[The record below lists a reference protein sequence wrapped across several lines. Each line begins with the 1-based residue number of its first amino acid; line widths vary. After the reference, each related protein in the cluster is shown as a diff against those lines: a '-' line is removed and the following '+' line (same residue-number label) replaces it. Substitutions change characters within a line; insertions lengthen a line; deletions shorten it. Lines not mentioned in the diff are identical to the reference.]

1 MRTDWNPL
9 LRDEFEKEYWSELQA
24 FVASQR
30 SKTLIYPR
38 VEDVFQALHLTP
50 YHEVRVLI
58 LGQDPYHGVGQANGL
73 CFSVNEGIKIPPS
86 LSNIYKEMKTD
97 LGFSPPNHGNLG
109 AWAKQ
114 GVLLLNTVLTVEDS
128 KPGSHRNHGGEM
140 FSGRILDGVSLQRRP
155 VVFVLWG
162 AAAQKKKALIDLDRH
177 VVIESAHPSPL
188 SAYRGFLGSRPFSK
202 INQALSEFG
211 VEPIDWSIPHL

>member
-9 LRDEFEKEYWSELQA
+9 LRDEFDKEYWLELQD
-24 FVASQR
+24 FVATQR
-30 SKTLIYPR
+30 SKTSIYPTAA
-38 VEDVFQALHLTP
+38 DVFQALHLTP
-50 YHEVRVLI
+50 YSEVRVLI
-58 LGQDPYHGVGQANGL
+58 LGQDPYHGLGQANGL
-73 CFSVNEGIKIPPS
+73 SFSVNEGIKIPPS

-97 LGFSPPNHGNLG
+97 LGLSPPNHGNLET
-109 AWAKQ
+109 WAKQ

-128 KPGSHRNHGGEM
+128 KPGSHRNHGWEI
-140 FSGRILDGVSLQRRP
+140 FSDRIIDVVSKKTNS

-202 INQALSEFG
+202 INQALSRFG
-211 VEPIDWSIPHL
+211 VESIDWSIPHL

>member
-73 CFSVNEGIKIPPS
+73 CFSVNEGIKVPPS

-128 KPGSHRNHGGEM
+128 KPGSHRNHGWEI
-140 FSGRILDGVSLQRRP
+140 FSDRIIDVVSKKTKP

>member
-9 LRDEFEKEYWSELQA
+9 LRDEFGKEYWSQLQA
-24 FVASQR
+24 FVASER
-30 SKTLIYPR
+30 SKTLVYPR
-38 VEDVFQALHLTP
+38 AEDVFQALHLTP
-50 YHEVRVLI
+50 YNEVRVLI

-86 LSNIYKEMKTD
+86 LSNIYKELKTD
-97 LGFSPPNHGNLG
+97 LGFSSPNHGNLG

-128 KPGSHRNHGGEM
+128 KPGSHRNHGWEI
-140 FSGRILDGVSLQRRP
+140 FSDRIIDVVSKKTEP

-177 VVIESAHPSPL
+177 VVIESVHPSPL

-202 INQALSEFG
+202 INQALSGFG
-211 VEPIDWSIPHL
+211 IEPIDWSIPHL

>member
-128 KPGSHRNHGGEM
+128 KPGSHRNHGWEI
-140 FSGRILDGVSLQRRP
+140 FSDRIIDVVSKKTKP

>member
-9 LRDEFEKEYWSELQA
+9 LRDEFDKKYWSELQN
-24 FVASQR
+24 FVTSQR
-30 SKTLIYPR
+30 AKNLIYPR
-38 VEDVFQALHLTP
+38 EKDVFQALHLTP
-50 YHEVRVLI
+50 YSKVRVLI

-73 CFSVNEGIKIPPS
+73 SFSVNEGIKIPPS
-86 LSNIYKEMKTD
+86 LANIYKEMKTD
-97 LGFSPPNHGNLG
+97 LGLSPPNHGNLG
-109 AWAKQ
+109 AWARQ

-128 KPGSHRNHGGEM
+128 KPGSHRNHGWEI
-140 FSGRILDGVSLQRRP
+140 FSDRIIDVVSKKNNP

-162 AAAQKKKALIDLDRH
+162 AAAQKKKTIIDLDRH

-202 INQALSEFG
+202 INEALSRFG
-211 VEPIDWSIPHL
+211 VEQIDWSIPHL

>member
-9 LRDEFEKEYWSELQA
+9 LRDEFGKEYWSQLQA
-24 FVASQR
+24 FVASER
-30 SKTLIYPR
+30 SKTLVYPR
-38 VEDVFQALHLTP
+38 AEDVFQALHLTP
-50 YHEVRVLI
+50 YNEVRVLI

-86 LSNIYKEMKTD
+86 LSNIYKELKTD

-128 KPGSHRNHGGEM
+128 KPGSHRNHGWEI
-140 FSGRILDGVSLQRRP
+140 FSDRIIDVVSKKTEP

-177 VVIESAHPSPL
+177 VVIESVHPSPL

-202 INQALSEFG
+202 INQALSGFG
-211 VEPIDWSIPHL
+211 IEPIDWSIPHL

>member
-9 LRDEFEKEYWSELQA
+9 LRDEFGKEYWSQLQA
-24 FVASQR
+24 FVTSER
-30 SKTLIYPR
+30 SKTLVYPR
-38 VEDVFQALHLTP
+38 AEDVFQALHLTP
-50 YHEVRVLI
+50 YNEVRVLI

-86 LSNIYKEMKTD
+86 LSNIYKELKTD

-128 KPGSHRNHGGEM
+128 KPGSHRNHGWEI
-140 FSGRILDGVSLQRRP
+140 FSDRIIDVVSKKTEP

-177 VVIESAHPSPL
+177 VVIESVHPSPL

-202 INQALSEFG
+202 INQALSGFG
-211 VEPIDWSIPHL
+211 IEPIDWSIPHL

>member
-9 LRDEFEKEYWSELQA
+9 LRDEFGKEYWSQLQA
-24 FVASQR
+24 FVASER
-30 SKTLIYPR
+30 SKTLVYPR
-38 VEDVFQALHLTP
+38 AEDVFQALHLTP
-50 YHEVRVLI
+50 YNEVRVLI

-86 LSNIYKEMKTD
+86 LSNIYKELKKD

-128 KPGSHRNHGGEM
+128 KPGSHRNHGWEI
-140 FSGRILDGVSLQRRP
+140 FSDRIIDVVSKKTEP

-177 VVIESAHPSPL
+177 VVIESVHPSPL

-202 INQALSEFG
+202 INQALSGFG
-211 VEPIDWSIPHL
+211 IEPIDWSIPHL

>member
-9 LRDEFEKEYWSELQA
+9 LRDEFEKEYWRELQA
-24 FVASQR
+24 FVTSQR

-38 VEDVFQALHLTP
+38 AEDVFQALHLTP
-50 YHEVRVLI
+50 YNEVRVLI

-128 KPGSHRNHGGEM
+128 KPGSHRNHGWEI
-140 FSGRILDGVSLQRRP
+140 FSDRIIDVVSKKTDP

-177 VVIESAHPSPL
+177 VAIESVHPSPL

-202 INQALSEFG
+202 INQALNGFG

>member
-1 MRTDWNPL
+1 MKTDWNPL
-9 LRDEFEKEYWSELQA
+9 LRDEFDKKYWSELQN

-30 SKTLIYPR
+30 AKTLIYPR
-38 VEDVFQALHLTP
+38 EKDVFQALHLTP
-50 YHEVRVLI
+50 YSEVRVLI

-73 CFSVNEGIKIPPS
+73 SFSVNEGIKIPPS
-86 LSNIYKEMKTD
+86 LANINKEMKTD
-97 LGFSPPNHGNLG
+97 LGLSPPNHGNLG
-109 AWAKQ
+109 AWARQ

-128 KPGSHRNHGGEM
+128 KPGSHRNHGWEI
-140 FSGRILDGVSLQRRP
+140 FSDRIIDVVSKKTNP

-162 AAAQKKKALIDLDRH
+162 AAAQKKKTIIDLDRH

-202 INQALSEFG
+202 INAALSRFG
-211 VEPIDWSIPHL
+211 VEQIDWSIPHL

>member
-128 KPGSHRNHGGEM
+128 KPGSHRNHGWEI
-140 FSGRILDGVSLQRRP
+140 FSDRIIDVVSKKTKP
-155 VVFVLWG
+155 VVFVLLG

>member
-38 VEDVFQALHLTP
+38 AEDVFQALHLTP

-128 KPGSHRNHGGEM
+128 KPGSHRNHGWEI
-140 FSGRILDGVSLQRRP
+140 FSDRIIDVVSKKTKP

>member
-9 LRDEFEKEYWSELQA
+9 LRDEFGKEYWSQLQA
-24 FVASQR
+24 FVASER
-30 SKTLIYPR
+30 SKTLVYPR
-38 VEDVFQALHLTP
+38 TEDVFQALHLTP
-50 YHEVRVLI
+50 YNEVRVLI

-86 LSNIYKEMKTD
+86 LSNIYKELKTD

-128 KPGSHRNHGGEM
+128 KPGSHRNHGWEI
-140 FSGRILDGVSLQRRP
+140 FSDRIIDVVSKKTEP

-177 VVIESAHPSPL
+177 VVIESVHPSPL

-202 INQALSEFG
+202 INQALSGFG
-211 VEPIDWSIPHL
+211 IEPIDWSIPHL

>member
-1 MRTDWNPL
+1 MKTDWNPL
-9 LRDEFEKEYWSELQA
+9 LRDEFDKKYWSELQN

-30 SKTLIYPR
+30 AKTLIYPR
-38 VEDVFQALHLTP
+38 EKDVFQALHLTP
-50 YHEVRVLI
+50 YSKVRVLI

-73 CFSVNEGIKIPPS
+73 SFSVNEGIKIPPS
-86 LSNIYKEMKTD
+86 LANIYKEMKPD
-97 LGFSPPNHGNLG
+97 LGLSPPNHGNLG
-109 AWAKQ
+109 AWARQ

-128 KPGSHRNHGGEM
+128 KPGSHRNHGWEI
-140 FSGRILDGVSLQRRP
+140 FSDRIIDVVSKKTNP

-162 AAAQKKKALIDLDRH
+162 AAAQKKKTIIDLDRH

-202 INQALSEFG
+202 INEALSRFG
-211 VEPIDWSIPHL
+211 VEQIDWSIPHL

>member
-9 LRDEFEKEYWSELQA
+9 LRDEFGKEYWSQLQA
-24 FVASQR
+24 FVASER
-30 SKTLIYPR
+30 SKTLVYPR
-38 VEDVFQALHLTP
+38 AEDVFQALHLTP
-50 YHEVRVLI
+50 YNEVRVLI

-86 LSNIYKEMKTD
+86 LSNIYREMKTD

-128 KPGSHRNHGGEM
+128 KPGSHRNHGWEI
-140 FSGRILDGVSLQRRP
+140 FSDRIIDVVSKKTEP

-177 VVIESAHPSPL
+177 VVIESVHPSPL

-202 INQALSEFG
+202 INQALSGFG
-211 VEPIDWSIPHL
+211 IEPIDWSIPHL